1 MEIRKPTLPVIT
13 TRSKLTDFVGPR
25 SILLFSLLG
34 VDHTFLL
41 QNHWSDTQEFLTCKE
56 VVEKLRP
63 INGSSERT
71 LSLATTFTGK
81 ITQDEESFQELALV
95 VEKHRKMYGFKTKKD
110 LKNFM

>member
-13 TRSKLTDFVGPR
+13 TRSKLTDFVEPR
-25 SILLFSLLG
+25 SILLFALLG

-56 VVEKLRP
+56 VETLRP
-63 INGSSERT
+63 INDSSERALT
-71 LSLATTFTGK
+71 LATTFTGK
-81 ITQDEESFQELALV
+81 RTQDGESFQELVLV
-95 VEKHRKMYGFKTKKD
+95 VEKHRKLYGFKTKKD